1 MQHKYKNLIQNFF
14 IGGLITASI
23 SYSGTFLSPVL
34 AAIWWAFP
42 VSLLPSMYYMHQQK
56 KSFKYISKFAI
67 TTTFALI
74 IMFITTMALGYFFKD
89 AKTFWP
95 PVGKSIFLWAV
106 LSAIYYAII
115 KKFNLEKHF

>member
-67 TTTFALI
+67 TTTYALI
-74 IMFITTMALGYFFKD
+74 IMFITTMALGYFFKNT
-89 AKTFWP
+89 KTFWP
-95 PVGKSIFLWAV
+95 PVWKSILLWAV